1 MTLHTEYRHAQRSL
15 DISPLYAGA
24 LDTEIPRGRLGE
36 EGMSAQLAAA
46 IVADELLLDG
56 NARLNL
62 ATFCATVGEEA
73 IDALAAKAARVNIT
87 NQDEYPA
94 SVEIERRL
102 CAIVA
107 DLWHAPA
114 DYAAV
119 ATTGSSEAIL
129 LSVLAA
135 RQRFRE
141 AGGTGTPNLVYSAAA
156 HPCWDKACRYFDVE
170 PRRLP
175 VPHSPNVPLLAV
187 EAVLAAVDGNTI
199 GVAATLGYPS
209 TGAFD
214 DISALARALDELAA
228 AGGPDVAV
236 HVDAASGGFI
246 VPFSH
251 PDLVWD
257 FQHERVASINASGHK
272 YGGAPLGLGFV
283 AWRHIRLLP
292 DHLCFD
298 VNLLGGAPV
307 KSFSLTFSR
316 PAAPIVAA
324 YTTALRLG
332 RRGFTA
338 LVAREYAAAN
348 TVARAVEQSGLELWG
363 DGTQL
368 PLVAFAMPAGSTR
381 RWGLEHLSAKLR
393 EHGWQLP
400 VYDLAAGAEDVRV
413 ARVTC
418 RAGLSADLT
427 EKLTEDFAA
436 AVAALDAH
444 DGEHPAAPAGGFHE
458 A

>member
-107 DLWHAPA
+107 DLWHAPT

-324 YTTALRLG
+324 YATALRLG
-332 RRGFTA
+332 RRGYTA
-338 LVAREYAAAN
+338 LVAREYAAAD
-348 TVARAVEQSGLELWG
+348 TVARAVEQAGLELWG

-444 DGEHPAAPAGGFHE
+444 DGEHPAAPVGGFHQ

>member
-1 MTLHTEYRHAQRSL
+1 MTLHTEHRHAHRSL
-15 DISPLYAGA
+15 DISPLYSGA
-24 LDTEIPRGRLGE
+24 VGREIPRGRLPE

-62 ATFCATVGEEA
+62 ATFCATVGEQE
-73 IDALAAKAARVNIT
+73 IDALAAKSARVNIT

-94 SVEIERRL
+94 SVEIERRM
-102 CAIVA
+102 CALVTG
-107 DLWHAPA
+107 LWHAPA

-170 PRRLP
+170 PRRVP
-175 VPHSPNVPLLAV
+175 VPRVPNVPLLGAK
-187 EAVLAAVDGNTI
+187 AVLEVVDGNTI

-214 DISALARALDELAA
+214 DVSALAQALDELAA
-228 AGGPDVAV
+228 SGGPDIAL
-236 HVDAASGGFI
+236 HVDAASGGFV

-283 AWRHIRLLP
+283 AWRHTALLP
-292 DHLCFD
+292 EHLCFD
-298 VNLLGGAPV
+298 VNLLGGEPV

-316 PAAPIVAA
+316 PAAPVVAGYA
-324 YTTALRLG
+324 TALRLG
-332 RRGFTA
+332 RSGFTA
-338 LVAREYAAAN
+338 LVEREYA
-348 TVARAVEQSGLELWG
+348 VAESVAEAVAEAGLELWG

-368 PLVAFAMPAGSTR
+368 PLVAFAMPADTERSWDLG
-381 RWGLEHLSAKLR
+381 HLSAKLR

-400 VYDLAAGAEDVRV
+400 VYNLATGAEDVTV

-418 RAGLSADLT
+418 RAGLSPDLA
-427 EKLTEDFAA
+427 EKLVEDFAA

-444 DGEHPAAPAGGFHE
+444 DGVHPTARAGHFHE

>member
-1 MTLHTEYRHAQRSL
+1 MTLHTVHRHADRTL
-15 DISPLYAGA
+15 DISPLYSGA
-24 LDTEIPRGRLGE
+24 LGTEIPRARLAE

-73 IDALAAKAARVNIT
+73 IDALAAKTARVNIT

-107 DLWHAPA
+107 DLWHAPT

-135 RQRFRE
+135 RQRYRE
-141 AGGTGTPNLVYSAAA
+141 AGGTGSPNLVYSAAA
-156 HPCWDKACRYFDVE
+156 HPCWDKACRYFDVV

-175 VPHSPNVPLLAV
+175 VPHVPNVPLLTA
-187 EAVLAAVDGNTI
+187 EAVLGAVDEDTI

-214 DISALARALDELAA
+214 DVTALADALDALAA
-228 AGGPDVAV
+228 SGGPDVAL
-236 HVDAASGGFI
+236 HVDAASGGFV

-257 FQHERVASINASGHK
+257 FQHRRVASINASGHK

-283 AWRHIRLLP
+283 AWRHTGLLP
-292 DHLCFD
+292 EHLCFD
-298 VNLLGGAPV
+298 VNLLGGEPV

-332 RRGFTA
+332 REGYTA
-338 LVAREYAAAN
+338 LVEREYAVAETIAR
-348 TVARAVEQSGLELWG
+348 TVEESGLELWG
-363 DGTQL
+363 DGTWL
-368 PLVAFAMPAGSTR
+368 PLVAFAMPAGTAR

-400 VYDLAAGAEDVRV
+400 VYDLATGAEDVRV

-418 RAGLSADLT
+418 RAGLSSDLA
-427 EKLTEDFAA
+427 EKLADDFAA

-444 DGEHPAAPAGGFHE
+444 DGEHPAAPSGGFHL

>member
-1 MTLHTEYRHAQRSL
+1 MTVHTKHAHVDRML
-15 DISPLYAGA
+15 DISPLYADIA
-24 LDTEIPRGRLGE
+24 EAQIPRAHLGQ
-36 EGMSAQLAAA
+36 EGMSAELAAS
-46 IVADELLLDG
+46 IVADELMLDG

-62 ATFCATVGEEA
+62 ATFCATVGEA
-73 IDALAAKAARVNIT
+73 PIDALAAKAARVNIT

-107 DLWHAPA
+107 NLWHAPA

-135 RQRFRE
+135 RQRYRE
-141 AGGTGTPNLVYSAAA
+141 AGGKGTPNLVYSAAA

-170 PRRLP
+170 ARRLP
-175 VPHSPNVPLLAV
+175 VPHAPNAPLLDP
-187 EAVLAAVDGNTI
+187 EAALSAVDEHTI

-214 DISALARALDELAA
+214 DVGALAQDLDRLAA
-228 AGGPDVAV
+228 DGGPDVAV
-236 HVDAASGGFI
+236 HVDAASGGFV

-251 PDLVWD
+251 PALRWD
-257 FQHERVASINASGHK
+257 FRCARVASINASGHK

-283 AWRHIRLLP
+283 AWRHTELLP

-298 VNLLGGAPV
+298 VNLLGGEPV

-316 PAAPIVAA
+316 PAAPIIAA
-324 YTTALRLG
+324 YATALRLG
-332 RRGFTA
+332 RSGFAA
-338 LVAREYAAAN
+338 LVRREQAVAQAIAR
-348 TVARAVEQSGLELWG
+348 TVTECGLVLWG
-363 DGTQL
+363 DGTML
-368 PLVAFAMPAGSTR
+368 PLVAFTMAGDDGRT
-381 RWGLEHLSAKLR
+381 WGLEHLSAKLR
-393 EHGWQLP
+393 EKGWQLP
-400 VYDLAAGAEDVRV
+400 VYRLAEGAQDVQV

-418 RAGLSADLT
+418 RAGLSADLALR
-427 EKLTEDFAA
+427 LTEDIKR
-436 AVAALDAH
+436 AVQGLDAH
-444 DGEHPAAPAGGFHE
+444 AGEHPAAPTEGFHQ